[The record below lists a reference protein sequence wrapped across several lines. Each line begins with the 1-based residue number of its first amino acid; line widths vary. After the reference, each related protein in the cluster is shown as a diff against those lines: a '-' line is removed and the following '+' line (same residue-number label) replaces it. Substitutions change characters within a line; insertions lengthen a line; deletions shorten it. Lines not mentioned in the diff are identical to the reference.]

1 MAKRIW
7 SGAGAAALVLLA
19 ALSCSSSTGPS
30 DDEEDVRNLV
40 NDKYKA
46 YFDDGSAYGGG
57 KPGGDGL
64 AGGLLARD
72 AEATLPLAW
81 WRTLTYAERTIYIT
95 LEAPYT
101 TAGVLVEDE
110 LRGLMYIDR
119 SDNKV
124 LDPGSKPFEV
134 MRKRHATFER
144 ATTDEPWELK
154 ALSPAVYSLKE
165 KGRQTVTITSVR
177 LMTAGGYDRTF
188 TNMQEPIPLAEL
200 PRVAEDEKVSYVVK
214 AKNTSAEGWVPKS
227 FGFLHHDWLRYN
239 MADKGNQTYE
249 GRFDVTAQPGIR
261 HSGVSVLDAGTLQNE
276 SEDDYN
282 ADGWSLPFEVE

>member
-1 MAKRIW
+1 MANRIW
-7 SGAGAAALVLLA
+7 SGAGAAALVVLA

-30 DDEEDVRNLV
+30 DDEGDVRNLV

-81 WRTLTYAERTIYIT
+81 WRTLTYAQRTIYIT

-101 TAGVLVEDE
+101 TAGVIVEDE
-110 LRGLMYIDR
+110 LHGLMYIDR

-124 LDPGSKPFEV
+124 LDPGTKPFEV

-144 ATTDEPWELK
+144 PSTDEPWELT
-154 ALSPAVYSLKE
+154 AISPAVYSVKE
-165 KGRQTVTITSVR
+165 EGRQTVTVISVR

-188 TNMQEPIPLAEL
+188 TDMEAPIPLAEL
-200 PRVAEDEKVSYVVK
+200 PRVAEDEEISFVVK
-214 AKNTSAEGWVPKS
+214 ANNTSGEGWVPKS
-227 FGFLHHDWLRYN
+227 FGFLHHDWQRYN

-249 GRFDVTAQPGIR
+249 GDFAVTAQPGIR

-276 SEDDYN
+276 TEDDYN
-282 ADGWSLPFEVE
+282 ADGWSLPLEVH